1 MAAGPLTAV
10 GNPFVCKS
18 DEVIRVLT
26 VAHLVT
32 TPATVILSE
41 VEEPVLSA
49 AAKEPART
57 TFVRRLTEQDQ
68 YLTLHVL
75 RQHQRL
81 LLARGAIVA
90 SPPNTKKPGLVPGFF
105 SVFPHRC
112 HPERSAAKSKGSCES
127 LQSNDRL
134 CLSICKRVTK
144 AIKTSKNNRTTLNHK
159 CEEPTTTPTSC
170 PAGQRFST

>member
-75 RQHQRL
+75 QQHPAAA
-81 LLARGAIVA
+81 ARNKNNA
-90 SPPNTKKPGLVPGFF
+90 SGGGGPAVRGKRKSPSSYWGFF
-105 SVFPHRC
+105 VSFGRMIP
-112 HPERSAAKSKGSCES
+112 
-127 LQSNDRL
+127 QN
-134 CLSICKRVTK
+134 
-144 AIKTSKNNRTTLNHK
+144 
-159 CEEPTTTPTSC
+159 
-170 PAGQRFST
+170 AGIWPRKVYLLKP

>member
-81 LLARGAIVA
+81 LLARGAIAA
-90 SPPNTKKPGLVPGFF
+90 SLPNTKKPGLVPGFF
-105 SVFPHRC
+105 TAFP
-112 HPERSAAKSKGSCES
+112 PPMSS
-127 LQSNDRL
+127 
-134 CLSICKRVTK
+134 
-144 AIKTSKNNRTTLNHK
+144 
-159 CEEPTTTPTSC
+159 
-170 PAGQRFST
+170 